1 MKNQSIKKIAF
12 KIRLLY
18 PVWIIVSIFSIAYVP
33 TLIFVQ
39 DDILSTANNVSKHEM
54 LFRWSIIG
62 SFATGVLMIYV
73 SYYLYLLFESV
84 NKNSA
89 KLMLILAL
97 LSIPFLGFDVFKI
110 VSLGSENEDYIYNC
124 LSLSRNAQ
132 TVAEVFWG
140 LWLFPLGKLVIS
152 SNYFPNFL
160 GYALIASGIG
170 YLFGVIIKVVFP
182 SESYLLF
189 LTDTLAFGELV
200 FALWFVFKGL
210 SLEYV

>member
-1 MKNQSIKKIAF
+1 MKDQRLKKLER

-18 PVWIIVSIFSIAYVP
+18 PIWIIVSIFSVAYAP
-33 TLIFVQ
+33 TIIFAQ
-39 DDILSTANNVSKHEM
+39 DEILTTFTNVRKHEM

-62 SFATGVLMIYV
+62 TLATGVLMIYV
-73 SYYLYLLFESV
+73 SFYLYLLFENV

-89 KLMLILAL
+89 RLMLILAL

-110 VSLGSENEDYIYNC
+110 VSLGSDDAAYVYNC
-124 LSLSRNAQ
+124 LNVSRNAQ
-132 TVAEVFWG
+132 TIAEVFWG
-140 LWLFPLGKLVIS
+140 LWLFPLGKLVIA
-152 SNYFPNFL
+152 SNYFPKFL
-160 GYALIASGIG
+160 GYALIASCLG

-189 LTDTLAFGELV
+189 ISDTLAFGELV

-210 SLEYV
+210 KLE